1 MMVDK
6 TPFVKN
12 LVDTFTNTLTGSVF
26 IGQRDN
32 MGFR

>member
-6 TPFVKN
+6 TPFVKK
-12 LVDTFTNTLTGSVF
+12 LVDPFTKTVTGSVF

-32 MGFR
+32 VGFR